1 LLRHSLKTR
10 ERIGVAATICSLLD
24 PALPK
29 AAALRDGGEVIVG
42 DVVILRRATRSR
54 VDIAIAETAGKV
66 PTNHAEGNY
75 HMKVVVFESEPR
87 EAPVFDSLKPDHDVA
102 LVEEPLRADGV
113 GRYGAAEIISTFI
126 YSQLG
131 RDVLDQ
137 LPSLRMIA
145 TRSTGFDHIDLL
157 YCAKRGITVCNVPS
171 YGENTVA
178 EHVFALLLAISHR
191 LLEAVDKARRGPFSP
206 EGLEGFDLQGKTL
219 GVIGTGSIGRHVI
232 RIAKGFGMEVVAF
245 DVGPDRELAEML
257 GFRYVNFDELLTAAD
272 VITLHAPATPDTQ
285 DMLSDSAFDRM
296 KEGVIIINTA
306 RGSLIDSRALIQALR
321 SGKVAGAGLDVLPD
335 EPLIREEAEL
345 ICGIFCDQHDLRDL
359 VANHVLL
366 RMPNVVVTPHSAFNT
381 REAVARIVETTV
393 ANISAFIDGQPQN
406 VVAAASLKPEEF
418 GRAGPTE

>member
-1 LLRHSLKTR
+1 
-10 ERIGVAATICSLLD
+10 
-24 PALPK
+24 
-29 AAALRDGGEVIVG
+29 
-42 DVVILRRATRSR
+42 
-54 VDIAIAETAGKV
+54 
-66 PTNHAEGNY
+66 
-75 HMKVVVFESEPR
+75 MKVVVFESEPR
-87 EAPVFDSLKPDHDVA
+87 EAFVFERLKSDHDLT
-102 LVEEPLRADGV
+102 LVEESLSAANV
-113 GRYGAAEIISTFI
+113 GRYADAEIISTFI
-126 YSQLG
+126 YSKLG

-137 LPSLRMIA
+137 LPSLRLIA
-145 TRSTGFDHIDLL
+145 TRSTGFDHIDLSH
-157 YCAKRGITVCNVPS
+157 CSKRGITVCNVPT

-191 LLEAVDKARRGPFSP
+191 LLDAVDKARRGPFSP

-232 RIAKGFGMEVVAF
+232 RIARGFGMEVVVF
-245 DVGPDRELAEML
+245 DVSPDPDLAETL
-257 GFRYVNFDELLTAAD
+257 GFRYASFDELLTAANI
-272 VITLHAPATPDTQ
+272 ITLHAPATPDTQ
-285 DMLSDSAFDRM
+285 DMLSDSAFARM
-296 KEGVIIINTA
+296 KHGVIVINTA

-393 ANISAFIDGQPQN
+393 ANISAFIDGRPQN
-406 VVAAASLKPEEF
+406 VLAPMAPAP
-418 GRAGPTE
+418 